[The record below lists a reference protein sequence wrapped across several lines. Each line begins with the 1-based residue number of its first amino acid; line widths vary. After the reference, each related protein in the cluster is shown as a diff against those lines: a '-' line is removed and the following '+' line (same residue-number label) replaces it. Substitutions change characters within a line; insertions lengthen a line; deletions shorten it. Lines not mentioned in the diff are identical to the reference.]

1 MYHKDQRIA
10 VVGMGRSGVAAAELA
25 KREGAHVLCI
35 DQNPKSA
42 TPKGCRSLYG
52 ADPSKILCEQDLI
65 ILSPGVPFDNPILHR
80 AKERGVSFIG
90 ELGFAASFIDLPI
103 LAITGTNGKSSTAWY
118 TKQFLEQVGYT
129 PFIGGNFGSALSL
142 LALNRQSYDVAVVEV
157 SSYQLELPGT
167 FHPKAAVLLN
177 LTPDHL
183 ARHKTMDNYA
193 EHKRRIFAQQNR
205 KDFAISPHNQP
216 RLQPHANT
224 NSLSLGAFPGAKY
237 DAESLIMSGTPSDG
251 TLSFQNMRLFGHH
264 NRENIAAAALLC
276 AAMRIDTQ
284 KLRPQNLLPLEHRL
298 ELVLEQEGV
307 SWINDSKA
315 TNVEATLAGIQGAP
329 PSQILLLGGAGKKGA
344 DYIQLLPKMQ
354 EKVRHIIC
362 FGASRTEI
370 QAQLS
375 TFPSISSRK
384 TLKEAIQYGKEI
396 CQRGDTILLS
406 PACASFDQYSGYADR
421 GDHFS
426 QLVDQLSLPSQA
438 V

>member
-1 MYHKDQRIA
+1 MHHKDQKIA
-10 VVGMGRSGVAAAELA
+10 VVGMGRSGIAAAELA

-35 DQNPKSA
+35 DRNPNST

-52 ADPSKILCEQDLI
+52 TDPSEILCEQDLI
-65 ILSPGVPFDNPILHR
+65 ILSPGVPFDNPLFNR
-80 AKERGVSFIG
+80 AKEHGVSFIG

-142 LALNRQSYDVAVVEV
+142 LALSDQSYDVAVVEV

-193 EHKRRIFAQQNR
+193 EHKRRIFAQQNG

-216 RLQPHANT
+216 HLQPHADT

-237 DAESLIMSGTPSDG
+237 DTEALILSGTPSDG
-251 TLSFQNMRLFGHH
+251 VLSFQDMRLFGHH

-276 AAMRIDTQ
+276 SALRIDIQ
-284 KLRPQNLLPLEHRL
+284 KLRLQNLLPLEHRL

-344 DYIQLLPKMQ
+344 NYAQLLPQMA
-354 EKVRHIIC
+354 EKVRHLIC

-375 TFPSISSRK
+375 TFPSLSSRK
-384 TLKEAIQYGKEI
+384 TLKEAIQHGKEI

-406 PACASFDQYSGYADR
+406 PACASFDEFQNFEER
-421 GDHFS
+421 GAFFKS
-426 QLVDQLSLPSQA
+426 FLLGGIQ
-438 V
+438 